1 MCTYP
6 FPHITELPS
15 LIAIPLPQS
24 LSFSLFNLKFLHF
37 LSSFTW
43 KTYTKEDRCEE
54 CGGKISGTA
63 FTCTLCNVWK
73 HISCADKLNSDLPH
87 EIVHPLHLQ
96 HRLQL
101 IWRYEEDFICDKC
114 LYVSTAGYRYICSSC
129 DFNLDLTCASSASAQ
144 LPKDQEPLRFKDG
157 KRKTISHYS
166 HFHEMSFFKYRKVN
180 DEDYDCFWCEKHLLP
195 SEGYFGCRICKFYL
209 HQVCSD
215 KIPRRLFHSFHPK
228 HPLRLTYTHDS
239 VFYSLLFPL
248 DDVKSKCNACL
259 KESRGDSPSYVC
271 EMCSFYLDFH
281 CAKLSPSLKLDCHH
295 HLLTFFKYFIKKGDR
310 WDSYC
315 KAYCKACGKDC
326 GGASV
331 YRCVPCDF
339 SLHLKCVVSSSAKH
353 KYHRHPLMMEL
364 LKEDDSEEY
373 YCDVYENKRN
383 PKDPVCT
390 FISHIQCV
398 LDQDKVSLVKV
409 PSSSPPPME
418 IKALFVDEMKQNEGI
433 DVIRTLIRPIIH
445 RHQMY
450 EVTEELKRKTYCYG
464 CRLLLDGP
472 TYFCEACPEV
482 YLHEKCAKL
491 SYEIRHPFHSS
502 HPLNL
507 YTLTDHSIVWRVYFI
522 ACDECRDICHGFIYC
537 CEQCNFKLDVKCAT
551 LATHKVGGLEEKEMG
566 RVTELRHF
574 THHHKLVLGNYNDPE
589 HKTTCIICEL
599 QILGPSY
606 FCPQKMC
613 YYISHESC
621 LRLPQKIQVPFHLN
635 HMLVGR
641 QVPYINS
648 SLKCY
653 ACTLYL
659 GSGKFAYSCE
669 HCNFDLH
676 TICANS
682 LRRPLKCEFLQDD
695 LYYFGRNHES
705 FRSPCLSIKF
715 DCYECDGRCN
725 GEPFY
730 RCLKGKINFHLKCVP
745 IPVKSKYHIHPLIL
759 KDSFIEDDSGKY
771 YCDFCEEER
780 NPNDDIYYCQECNG
794 QITTHIECVLP
805 EVEDDYIEIRKNNH
819 EERLRK
825 KAPIE
830 EVIQAGV
837 VPRFVELL
845 GSPNDDV
852 RKRVA
857 WALGK
862 IASNSLRCRDQ
873 VLGHG
878 ALLPFLALLNE
889 HAEFPM
895 LRIATQS
902 LSMFCKPP
910 FDQVKLVLPTLAR
923 IIHSNDDELVLDHVC
938 WALAYLSDA
947 TNDKIQAVIKA
958 DVCGRLVE
966 LLMHPSPS
974 VIAPALYT
982 IGRIV
987 TDVQV
992 QLLNM
997 IFFFSYSWTNLVA
1010 TQSVISRQALPCLL
1024 NLLTNNYE
1032 KSIKEFACSII
1043 SNIMV
1048 GNDEHIQAVIE
1059 ANIIA
1064 PLVHLLQ
1071 NAEFDIKKQAAWA
1084 ILIATYGTHDQIRFL
1099 VSQDCIKPMCDFLN
1113 CPDQEVVTICLQGLE
1128 NILKVGEAEKN
1139 MGTTGK
1145 VNLYAQMIDAAKG
1158 REKIEYL
1165 RFHDNTEIYEMAVEV
1180 LETYW

>member
-1 MCTYP
+1 M
-6 FPHITELPS
+6 E
-15 LIAIPLPQS
+15 
-24 LSFSLFNLKFLHF
+24 
-37 LSSFTW
+37 
-43 KTYTKEDRCEE
+43 TKEDRCEE

-63 FTCTLCNVWK
+63 FTCILCNVWK

-101 IWRYEEDFICDKC
+101 EWRYEKDFICDKC

-180 DEDYDCFWCEKHLLP
+180 DEGYDCFWCEKHLLP
-195 SEGYFGCRICKFYL
+195 SEVYFGCRICKFYL

-239 VFYSLLFPL
+239 VFYSLRLPT

-259 KESRGDSPSYVC
+259 KESRGNSPLYVC

-295 HLLTFFKYFIKKGDR
+295 HLLTFFKYFIKKGDG

-331 YRCVPCDF
+331 YRCVPCNF

-353 KYHRHPLMMEL
+353 KYHRHP
-364 LKEDDSEEY
+364 
-373 YCDVYENKRN
+373 N
-383 PKDPVCT
+383 PKDPVYYCQSCI

-418 IKALFVDEMKQNEGI
+418 IKALFVDEMKH
-433 DVIRTLIRPIIH
+433 VIRTLIRPIIH

-464 CRLLLDGP
+464 CRLVLNGP
-472 TYFCEACPEV
+472 TYFCEECPEV

-522 ACDECRDICHGFIYC
+522 SCDECRDICHGFIYY

-574 THHHKLVLGNYNDPE
+574 THHHKLVLGNCNDPE

-635 HMLVGR
+635 HMLISR
-641 QVPYINS
+641 QLPNIIDS
-648 SLKCY
+648 SLECY
-653 ACTLYL
+653 ACTFHL
-659 GSGKFAYSCE
+659 GWGKFAYSCE
-669 HCNFDLH
+669 HCDFDLH

-682 LRRPLKCEFLQDD
+682 LRRALKCEFLRDD
-695 LYYFGRNHES
+695 LYYFGRNHKS
-705 FRSPCLSIKF
+705 FNGSPFSSIKF

-730 RCLKGKINFHLKCVP
+730 RCLNGKINFHLK
-745 IPVKSKYHIHPLIL
+745 Y
-759 KDSFIEDDSGKY
+759 SFIEDDSGKY

-780 NPNDDIYYCQECNG
+780 NPNDNIYYCQECNG
-794 QITTHIECVLP
+794 QIIAHIECVLP
-805 EVEDDYIEIRKNNH
+805 GVEDDYIEIRKNNH

-825 KAPIE
+825 KLENLITAIILFTKLLSNECRAPIE

-837 VPRFVELL
+837 IPRFVELL
-845 GSPNDDV
+845 DSPNDDV

-878 ALLPFLALLNE
+878 ALLPLLALLNE
-889 HAEFPM
+889 HAELPI

-902 LSMFCKPP
+902 LSMFCEPP

-923 IIHSNDDELVLDHVC
+923 IIHSNDDELVLEH
-938 WALAYLSDA
+938 
-947 TNDKIQAVIKA
+947 
-958 DVCGRLVE
+958 
-966 LLMHPSPS
+966 MHPSPS
-974 VIAPALYT
+974 VIAHALYT

-992 QLLNM
+992 
-997 IFFFSYSWTNLVA
+997 
-1010 TQSVISRQALPCLL
+1010 QSVISRQALPCLL
-1024 NLLTNNYE
+1024 NLLTNNYK

-1084 ILIATYGTHDQIRFL
+1084 ISIATDGTHDQIRFL
-1099 VSQDCIKPMCDFLN
+1099 VSQGCIKPLCDFLN
-1113 CPDQEVVTICLQGLE
+1113 CPDPEVVSVCLQGLE

-1165 RFHDNTEIYEMAVEV
+1165 RFHDNTNIYEKVVKV